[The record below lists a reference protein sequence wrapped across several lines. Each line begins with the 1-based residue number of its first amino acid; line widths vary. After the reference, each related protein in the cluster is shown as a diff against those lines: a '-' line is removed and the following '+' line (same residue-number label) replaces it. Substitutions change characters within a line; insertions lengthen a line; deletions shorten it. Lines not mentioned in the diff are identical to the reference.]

1 MKRDNHYEVA
11 FEAFLRARS
20 IPFIAVD
27 EAKRTLLG
35 DGDVKSLD
43 FIIVGPND
51 AKLVVDVKGRKY
63 PGGTVAKPSMTWQ
76 NWTSLDDVEGL
87 ERWATVLGPGYR
99 GVLAFAYQ
107 IRPPFV
113 LPTDT
118 KDLFSFREHAYLMRA
133 VEVTAYRA
141 AMRRRSPKWGTVSL
155 PVAAFRRSVKPF
167 SDFLLPEPALT
178 A

>member
-1 MKRDNHYEVA
+1 MKRDNHYEAA

-27 EAKRTLLG
+27 EAKRTLFG
-35 DGDVKSLD
+35 DVDVKSLD
-43 FIIVGPND
+43 FIIVGPKD

-63 PGGTVAKPSMTWQ
+63 PGGTLAKPVMTWQ
-76 NWTSLDDVEGL
+76 NWTTLDDVDGL
-87 ERWATVLGPGYR
+87 ERWAAVLGDGFR

-133 VEVTAYRA
+133 VDVTAYRA

-155 PVAAFRRSVKPF
+155 PVEAFRRSVKPF
-167 SDFLLPEPALT
+167 TEFLVPEPALT